1 MIGLTRLYCEKVSK
15 KNKEESQVFDVPK
28 SEVKNLKL
36 RLEAHGWTVVEIE
49 I

>member
-15 KNKEESQVFDVPK
+15 DKEESQVFDVPK

-36 RLEAHGWTVVEIE
+36 RLEAHGWSVVEIE